1 VLVYLVLRYTT
12 GMTLLKI
19 VAQSLAYFA
28 FHKAVTLTK
37 VHTIF

>member
-19 VAQSLAYFA
+19 E
-28 FHKAVTLTK
+28 LTK
-37 VHTIF
+37 LTETFVQHAVFSFLKL

>member
-19 VAQSLAYFA
+19 RTRDFD
-28 FHKAVTLTK
+28 TLKDSSKNCTNELK
-37 VHTIF
+37 E